1 MQNKRENKTEK
12 STERKTEG
20 KTERKIGFIGAG
32 NMASAMIRAVTGKG
46 VFRGSEV
53 MVINKNN
60 RERIE
65 TLQHEC
71 GVLAAK
77 SLEEMASLCSTLVIC
92 TKPDQVT
99 EVLDTLSPVLD
110 EEHLLVSVVAG
121 ITIRYIQSRLVR
133 EVPVVRAMPNTPV
146 EVGEGA
152 IAVSA
157 GEAVSPDQRAQVE
170 EIFRSLGK
178 VVWVSE
184 GDMDV
189 ITALSGSGPAYFYK
203 LALAMS
209 RAAERLGLERNL
221 ARELS
226 AQTLIGAG
234 FLLKYNGADTE
245 DLLRQV
251 VSPKGT
257 TAAALR
263 VFESK
268 RLDSIVEEAMTK
280 AAARSVELSGLPERR
295 MLTKSRKI
303 VVKIGSST
311 ITDENGNLKE
321 RHIKALVDQI
331 AKLVAEGRQ
340 VLVVSSGAIAC
351 GRGRMRVNMP
361 DSITGK
367 QALAAIGQGLLMR
380 TYECLFDAHGLT
392 VAQIL
397 LTREDLASPKR
408 SALCKNTLDEL
419 LLQKVVP
426 IINENDTVAVDEI
439 RLGDNDTLSARVAV
453 LAQADLLVILT
464 DTDGLY
470 TMDPRR
476 EPNARRITRVRD
488 INSDLLG
495 MAQSSGGPLGTGGM
509 LTKLWA
515 ASLALE
521 HGIPTVIANGAEEN
535 VLVSILN
542 GQEIGTFF
550 SRDSFPPE
558 VVPARPSC

>member
-1 MQNKRENKTEK
+1 MREEK
-12 STERKTEG
+12 A
-20 KTERKIGFIGAG
+20 ERKIGFIGAG
-32 NMASAMIRAVTGKG
+32 NMASAMIRALIGKG

-53 MVINKNN
+53 VVINKKN

-71 GVLAAK
+71 GVLVAG
-77 SLEEMASLCSTLVIC
+77 SLQEMASLCSILVIC
-92 TKPDQVT
+92 TKPGQVS
-99 EVLDTLSPVLD
+99 EVLDVLSSILD
-110 EEHLLVSVVAG
+110 KEHLLISVAAG
-121 ITIRYIQSRLVR
+121 IPIEYIQSRLVR
-133 EVPVVRAMPNTPV
+133 EVPIVRAMPNIPV
-146 EVGEGA
+146 QVGEGA
-152 IAVSA
+152 IAITA
-157 GEAVSPDQRAQVE
+157 GESVSQDKKIQIE
-170 EIFRSLGK
+170 GIFRPLGK

-184 GDMDV
+184 DDMDV
-189 ITALSGSGPAYFYK
+189 ITALSGSGPAYFYR
-203 LALAMS
+203 LALDMS
-209 RAAERLGLERNL
+209 RAAEKLGLDTKL

-234 FLLKYNGADTE
+234 LLLKHTRADME

-257 TAAALR
+257 TAAALQ

-268 RLDSIVEEAMTK
+268 QLESIVEEAMAK
-280 AAARSVELSGLPERR
+280 AAARSFELSGLPERR

-321 RHIKALVDQI
+321 SRIKALVDQI
-331 AKLVAEGRQ
+331 ARLVREGRD
-340 VLVVSSGAIAC
+340 VLVVSSGAVAC

-367 QALAAIGQGLLMR
+367 QALAAIGQGLLMH
-380 TYECLFDAHGLT
+380 TYELLFDAHGLT

-419 LLQKVVP
+419 LSQKVIP

-453 LAQADLLVILT
+453 LVQADLLVILT

-470 TMDPRR
+470 TMDPRK
-476 EPNARRITRVRD
+476 EPGARRVTRIRD
-488 INSDLLG
+488 VSSDLLG
-495 MAQSSGGPLGTGGM
+495 MAQSSAGPLGTGGM
-509 LTKLWA
+509 LTKIWA

-521 HGIPTVIANGAEEN
+521 HGIPTVIANGAEED

-542 GQEIGTFF
+542 GEEIGTLI
-550 SRDSFPPE
+550 SKESFPPA
-558 VVPARPSC
+558 VVPARPPC